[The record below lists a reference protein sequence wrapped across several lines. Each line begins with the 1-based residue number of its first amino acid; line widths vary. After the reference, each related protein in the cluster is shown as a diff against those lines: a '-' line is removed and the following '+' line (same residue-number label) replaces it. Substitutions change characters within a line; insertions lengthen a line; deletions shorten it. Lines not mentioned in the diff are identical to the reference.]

1 MNVLLGEAFSSMIYG
16 YGILAKLRR
25 NRDGNFGMMTAI
37 LLPVLVAGA
46 GIAMDTTNLMLSRS
60 QLQQAADAAALATS
74 SALVAGTI
82 TETTAPDWGKNFVY
96 GQIANFLDATS
107 AAAVKNATNVTI
119 TTSQVSTSKNFSVTV
134 SSSAP
139 VTLTPFTKLFTGRSV
154 TNVAV
159 AAQSAGTKTPPVRP
173 GLSME
178 LVLDDSGSMTE
189 NTTTVKSTGCI
200 IGILGLCIGQ
210 QTTYVTKAEALKQAV
225 ASLYDALDKSDPN
238 TKYVRTG
245 AIAYA
250 AATVVYPNGIKAQKP
265 MAWGTTGARGLTL
278 APGGGTDATA
288 AVNTAA
294 ANIKANSYATDAESV
309 EHKKKRGDPTADRS
323 MVLMTDGEMTG
334 NSTSWSSVF
343 DASTRKACSD
353 AKDAGI
359 RIFTVAFM
367 APEKGKSLLQFCASA
382 PEDYYQAETM
392 DTLIASFKA
401 IAETA
406 GKASIRLTN

>member
-178 LVLDDSGSMTE
+178 LVLDDSGSMKE
-189 NTTTVKSTGCI
+189 NTTTVKSSGCI
-200 IGILGLCIGQ
+200 IGLLGLCIGQ
-210 QTTYVTKAEALKQAV
+210 QTTYVTKTEALKQAV
-225 ASLYDALDKSDPN
+225 TALYDAFDKSDPT
-238 TKYVRTG
+238 TKYIRTG
-245 AIAYA
+245 AISY
-250 AATVVYPNGIKAQKP
+250 TNGIKTQKP
-265 MAWGTTGARGLTL
+265 MAWGTTGARSLVL
-278 APGGGTDATA
+278 EPAGGTDATA
-288 AVNTAA
+288 AVNTATE
-294 ANIKANSYATDAESV
+294 NIKIKPNATDTESE
-309 EHKKKRGDPTADRS
+309 EHKKKRNDSTATADRS
-323 MVLMTDGEMTG
+323 MILMTDGEMTG
-334 NSTSWSSVF
+334 NSNSWNSTL
-343 DASTRKACSD
+343 DTSTRKACTD
-353 AKDAGI
+353 AKAAGI
-359 RIFTVAFM
+359 RIYTVAFM
-367 APEKGKSLLQFCASA
+367 APDRGKSLLKFCATA
-382 PEDYYQAETM
+382 TGDYYEAETM
-392 DTLIASFKA
+392 DALIASFKA
-401 IAETA
+401 IAEDT